1 MPKHCKTCTCSE
13 SLKLDGQPRFM
24 EDRLGCKWLDHPRNC
39 GCTSCSRTCQT
50 CQGSGEDKDKPKI
63 NDGGHGFYPDCGT
76 CRGTRTYTPTPFVG
90 KPYNAAT
97 IAEHNDAVRTLPW
110 LSSLELPPPGD
121 EAATTPGFRILC
133 VMPRVEADHKV
144 LDHFDDLKQAA
155 QDRAEEEAAA
165 ADEQPAT
172 IAEIEAAARRRDLA
186 ADFKLQER
194 LLKLAEMPG
203 FVVDIVAENQCA
215 VLDVYEMAGADRFVD
230 PVAYDIVFVDAD
242 DREAMALAHCDAK
255 RIVLVGDT
263 KNQPHAVPATLTA
276 LYRVIADE
284 LMLRHQQLRFD
295 WAAPELP
302 LPVPSLDDVAVDEAI
317 VRLS

>member
-1 MPKHCKTCTCSE
+1 MARKKTTKAVGWERTSP
-13 SLKLDGQPRFM
+13 PRP
-24 EDRLGCKWLDHPRNC
+24 EDVAKAATFPRAP
-39 GCTSCSRTCQT
+39 SRR
-50 CQGSGEDKDKPKI
+50 
-63 NDGGHGFYPDCGT
+63 Y
-76 CRGTRTYTPTPFVG
+76 TYTPTPFVG
-90 KPYNAAT
+90 NPYNAAT
-97 IAEHNDAVRTLPW
+97 IAEHSDAVRTLPW
-110 LSSLELPPPGD
+110 LSSLRLPPSGD

-133 VMPRVEADHKV
+133 VMPRVEVDHKV

-194 LLKLAEMPG
+194 VLRLAETPG
-203 FVVDIVAENQCA
+203 FVVDIIAENQCA

-242 DREAMALAHCDAK
+242 DREAMALARCDAK
-255 RIVLVGDT
+255 RVVLVGDT